1 MPDLPE
7 RYLKSIQED
16 YPSLSIHDAELI
28 SHKGQYNDILIAN
41 QEIIFRFAKFKEGLE
56 TLQREIRLLK
66 ALQGKLSLPI
76 PQPVYL
82 SRNINTV
89 GKVFMGYHKI
99 QGEPLW
105 HERFQAIKDQKILK
119 KIASQLA
126 AFLHEL
132 HSLPVKQL
140 GLDLPVMD
148 QAQEW
153 AKLYEEVRNFL
164 YPNMRAGARE
174 QVSTHFESYLNTA
187 ELHNFEPTL
196 RHGDFGSGN
205 ILYGEQEESISGIID
220 FGSAGLGDPAV
231 DIAAAMT
238 FGESFF
244 KHYYAVYPGIAA
256 LIERANFYKGT
267 FALQEALYGVK
278 HSDRDAFERGTAPYS
293 WICNCCRGL
302 VSHSAI

>member
-1 MPDLPE
+1 MPDLTE

-28 SHKGQYNDILIAN
+28 SQRGQYNDILIVN
-41 QEIIFRFAKFKEGLE
+41 QEIIFRFAKFEEGLE
-56 TLQREIRLLK
+56 TLQREVYLLEL
-66 ALQGKLSLPI
+66 LQGKLSLAI
-76 PQPVYL
+76 PYPLYV
-82 SRNINTV
+82 SKNTRKI
-89 GKVFMGYHKI
+89 GKVFMGYRKI
-99 QGEPLW
+99 RGEPLW
-105 HERFQAIKDQKILK
+105 HARFQAIKNQLVLTKL
-119 KIASQLA
+119 AWQLA
-126 AFLHEL
+126 SFLNEL

-153 AKLYEEVRNFL
+153 AKLYEEVRHYL
-164 YPNMRAGARE
+164 YPNMRAGTRE
-174 QVSTHFESYLNTA
+174 QVSKHFETFLNTP
-187 ELHNFEPTL
+187 ELHKFEPSL

-205 ILYGEQEESISGIID
+205 ILYDEQEESISGIID

-244 KHYYAVYPGIAA
+244 KHYYAVYPGISA
-256 LIERANFYKGT
+256 LVRRAEFYKGT

-278 HSDRDAFERGTAPYS
+278 HDDQEAFERGIQDY
-293 WICNCCRGL
+293 L
-302 VSHSAI
+302 

>member
-1 MPDLPE
+1 MPDLLE
-7 RYLKSIQED
+7 RYLNSIQED

-28 SHKGQYNDILIAN
+28 SQRGQYNDILIVN
-41 QEIIFRFAKFKEGLE
+41 QEIIFRFAKFEEGLE
-56 TLQREIRLLK
+56 TLWGEISLLD
-66 ALQGKLSLPI
+66 ALQGKFSIAI
-76 PQPVYL
+76 PHPVYV
-82 SRNINTV
+82 SKNTEKI
-89 GKVFMGYHKI
+89 GKAFMGYHKI
-99 QGEPLW
+99 RGEPLW
-105 HERFQAIKDQKILK
+105 HERFQAIKNQQVLAKM
-119 KIASQLA
+119 ASQLA

-132 HSLPVKQL
+132 HSLPAEQL

-174 QVSTHFESYLNTA
+174 QVSKHFESFLNTP
-187 ELHNFEPTL
+187 ELHNFKPTL

-205 ILYGEQEESISGIID
+205 ILYDEQEESISGIID

-244 KHYYAVYPGIAA
+244 NHYYAVYPGIAA
-256 LIERANFYKGT
+256 LIERANFYQST

-278 HSDRDAFERGTAPYS
+278 HSDRDAFERGIAPYS
-293 WICNCCRGL
+293 
-302 VSHSAI
+302 